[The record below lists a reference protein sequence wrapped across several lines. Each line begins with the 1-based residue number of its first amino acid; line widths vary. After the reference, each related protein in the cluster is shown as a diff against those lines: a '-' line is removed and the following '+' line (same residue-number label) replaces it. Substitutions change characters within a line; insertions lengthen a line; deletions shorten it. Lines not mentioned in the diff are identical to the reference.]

1 MNKNTVLNLME
12 EYKDRRST
20 YIYYKESAAEYVSI
34 NFEDDV
40 EGCFIDAADKLLIN
54 LIWSL
59 NTNIKKRFIES
70 CLNVGMFFYD
80 IDKDVLTD
88 EQINKIEKIETTS
101 DLLDFI
107 LEEGEKYE
115 ID

>member
-1 MNKNTVLNLME
+1 MMNKNTVLELME

-20 YIYYKESAAEYVSI
+20 YIYYKESAAEYISI

-80 IDKDVLTD
+80 IDKDVLSTAN
-88 EQINKIEKIETTS
+88 IIELK
-101 DLLDFI
+101 
-107 LEEGEKYE
+107 
-115 ID
+115 